1 MSSPTAARKRLGTA
15 GRGGLIGVCMLIA
28 MALVAPLIAP
38 YPADEQFDPVAG
50 RYLPPL
56 TSRQAVQLRDGRW
69 LLAESVEPVAAGV
82 EVRRLGHTES
92 ISADLLPDG
101 GLDDSTRRMFF
112 FLGTDKYGRDLW
124 SRTVYGARVSLTI
137 GLLATAISLVL
148 GILVGSLAGLSGG
161 WIDVVLMRLVDA
173 LLMFPRLFL
182 ILTLAAFTG
191 ARLWVVILVLGVTGW
206 MSVSRLVR
214 AELLRLRE
222 ADFIMA
228 ARAMGQH
235 PIRILWYHMLP
246 NAMAPVVV
254 DLSLRI
260 GAVILIEA
268 ALSFLG
274 FGVQPPTPSWGNI
287 IADGTDAL
295 ASAWWA
301 TTFPGL
307 AISLTVFA
315 FNLLGDGLRDALDP
329 RHYRTH

>member
-1 MSSPTAARKRLGTA
+1 MISNRARGVTLSPA
-15 GRGGLIGVCMLIA
+15 GRWGLIGVF
-28 MALVAPLIAP
+28 ALTIVALAAPLISSHS
-38 YPADEQFDPVAG
+38 PAEQLDPVAG

-56 TSRQAVQLRDGRW
+56 SSRQAVQLRDDRW
-69 LLAESVEPVAAGV
+69 LLAESVEPVAAGL
-82 EVRRLGHTES
+82 ELRRLGRTELIPATELAENAAGNS
-92 ISADLLPDG
+92 VRD
-101 GLDDSTRRMFF
+101 MFF
-112 FLGTDKYGRDLW
+112 PLGTDRYGRDLW
-124 SRTVYGARVSLTI
+124 SRIVYGARISLAI

-148 GILVGSLAGLSGG
+148 GILVGGVAAMAGG
-161 WIDVVLMRLVDA
+161 WVDAVLMRFVDA

-191 ARLWVVILVLGVTGW
+191 ARLWVVVVVLGVTGW

-214 AELLRLRE
+214 AELLRVRE
-222 ADFIMA
+222 TDYVMA

-235 PIRILWYHMLP
+235 PLRIFSRHMLP
-246 NAMAPVVV
+246 SAMAPVIV

-295 ASAWWA
+295 VSAWWA
-301 TTFPGL
+301 TAFPGL
-307 AISLTVFA
+307 AISLTVVA
-315 FNLLGDGLRDALDP
+315 FNLLGDGLRDSLDP
-329 RHYRTH
+329 HRLENR

>member
-1 MSSPTAARKRLGTA
+1 MSTHRSRPATLTKA
-15 GRGGLIGVCMLIA
+15 GRWGLAGVFALIVV
-28 MALVAPLIAP
+28 ALAAPVLTSHP
-38 YPADEQFDPVAG
+38 PDEQLDPVAG

-56 TSRQAVQLRDGRW
+56 TSRHAVQLRDGRW
-69 LLAESVEPVAAGV
+69 LLAESVESTTSGL
-82 EVRRLGHTES
+82 ELERLGRTEM
-92 ISADLLPDG
+92 ILTDRLADDDPEHSA
-101 GLDDSTRRMFF
+101 SRAFF
-112 FLGTDKYGRDLW
+112 PLGTDKYGRDLW
-124 SRTVYGARVSLTI
+124 SRIVYGARISLAI

-148 GILVGSLAGLSGG
+148 GILVGGVAALAGG
-161 WIDVVLMRLVDA
+161 WVDAVLMRFVDA

-191 ARLWVVILVLGVTGW
+191 ARLWVVVVVLGVTGW

-214 AELLRLRE
+214 AELLRVRE
-222 ADFIMA
+222 ADFVMA

-235 PIRILWYHMLP
+235 PLRILSRHMLP
-246 NAMAPVVV
+246 SAMAPVIV

-307 AISLTVFA
+307 AISLTVIA
-315 FNLLGDGLRDALDP
+315 FNLLGDGLRDSLDP
-329 RHYRTH
+329 HRRETR